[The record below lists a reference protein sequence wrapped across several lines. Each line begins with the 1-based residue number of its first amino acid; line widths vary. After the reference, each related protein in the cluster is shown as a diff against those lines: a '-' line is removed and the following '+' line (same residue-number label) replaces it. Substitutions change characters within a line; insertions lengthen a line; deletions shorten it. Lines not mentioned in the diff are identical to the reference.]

1 MREDCGVNELF
12 IEQFADN
19 ELDYQTSAEI
29 SAHLKVCG
37 RCRKRYE
44 SICRLKSA
52 VRAFA
57 ENEKLSFV
65 EKEGFMRLAD
75 QTSARKKVSFSQWF
89 KNVFVT
95 RSTALVVSSVF
106 SFACLVLAFVI
117 SINNSNKANELI
129 IDELLTA
136 HSYVSPNEFVD
147 DQTARQELA
156 SEFSLDK
163 NTLRKIES
171 LNMRMSRK
179 LASIAAVPT
188 AKIKLAGDAGSQER
202 GVDGTLFL
210 SKENERL
217 QRLFENSRCALE
229 RNGVCLAK
237 EREEN
242 GKKVVYWKNTGNN
255 FVFVSD
261 RGNSENLVRYISSV
275 Y

>member
-1 MREDCGVNELF
+1 MRDDCGVNELF

-29 SAHLKVCG
+29 SAHLKVCE

-52 VRAFA
+52 VRAFS

-65 EKEGFMRLAD
+65 EKEGFMRLVD
-75 QTSARKKVSFSQWF
+75 QTAAKKKVPFSQWL
-89 KNVFVT
+89 KNLFVT
-95 RSTALVVSSVF
+95 KSAALVVSSVF
-106 SFACLVLAFVI
+106 SFACLVFAFVI
-117 SINNSNKANELI
+117 SISSSDKANELI
-129 IDELLTA
+129 IDELLAA

-147 DQTARQELA
+147 DQAARQELA

-163 NTLRKIES
+163 NTLKKIES

-179 LASIAAVPT
+179 LATIAAVPT
-188 AKIKLAGDAGSQER
+188 AKLKLAGDAGQR
-202 GVDGTLFL
+202 GEDVDGTLFL

-217 QRLFENSRCALE
+217 QRLFEDSRCALE

-237 EREEN
+237 EREES

-261 RGNSENLVRYISSV
+261 RGNSENLVKYISSIQ
-275 Y
+275 

>member
-1 MREDCGVNELF
+1 MRDDCGVNELF

-29 SAHLKVCG
+29 SVHLKVCE

-52 VRAFA
+52 VRAFS

-65 EKEGFMRLAD
+65 EKEGFMRLVD
-75 QTSARKKVSFSQWF
+75 QTAAKKKVPFSQWL
-89 KNVFVT
+89 NNLFVT
-95 RSTALVVSSVF
+95 KSAALVVSSVF
-106 SFACLVLAFVI
+106 SFACLVFAFVI
-117 SINNSNKANELI
+117 SISSSDKANELI
-129 IDELLTA
+129 IDELLAA

-147 DQTARQELA
+147 DQAARQELA

-163 NTLRKIES
+163 NTLKKIES

-179 LASIAAVPT
+179 LATIAAVPT
-188 AKIKLAGDAGSQER
+188 AKLKLAGDAGQR
-202 GVDGTLFL
+202 GEDVDGTLFL

-217 QRLFENSRCALE
+217 QRLFEDSRCALE

-237 EREEN
+237 EREES

-261 RGNSENLVRYISSV
+261 RGNSENLVKYISSIQ
-275 Y
+275 